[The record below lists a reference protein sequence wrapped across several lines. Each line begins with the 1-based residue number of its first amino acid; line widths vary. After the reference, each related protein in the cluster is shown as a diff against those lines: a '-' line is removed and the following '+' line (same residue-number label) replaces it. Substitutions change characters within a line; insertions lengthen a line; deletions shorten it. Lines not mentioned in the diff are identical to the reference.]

1 MKNNDD
7 FFGTMF
13 DFDGDG
19 HTDITETYMAYR
31 MMNDDD
37 DSFTP
42 RRAPSGSS
50 SGSGLTAVVVIIV
63 ILLII
68 GWFFGGCS
76 RQSNSKLSSS
86 YSYSSHTAP
95 HIPIKGKPNH
105 LLFSLLQKRV
115 HTNPIPQNQSRVNL
129 QMNTAQRITLTLTIS
144 TMTTTMI
151 STIMRMRRIIIT
163 STQIKEVTR

>member
-50 SGSGLTAVVVIIV
+50 RCYNSDFAYHRLVLWRMQQTIQQQAVFVLFVQLV
-63 ILLII
+63 KNTQLLI
-68 GWFFGGCS
+68 FL
-76 RQSNSKLSSS
+76 SK
-86 YSYSSHTAP
+86 
-95 HIPIKGKPNH
+95 GN
-105 LLFSLLQKRV
+105 
-115 HTNPIPQNQSRVNL
+115 
-129 QMNTAQRITLTLTIS
+129 
-144 TMTTTMI
+144 
-151 STIMRMRRIIIT
+151 RIICCSAYYKKEYI
-163 STQIKEVTR
+163 QILFLKIKVE

>member
-13 DFDGDG
+13 DFNGDG

-76 RQSNSKLSSS
+76 RQANSKLSSP
-86 YSYSSHTAP
+86 YSYSSSKTHSSSYSYQRETESSAVQP
-95 HIPIKGKPNH
+95 TTKKSTYILFLKIK
-105 LLFSLLQKRV
+105 V
-115 HTNPIPQNQSRVNL
+115 
-129 QMNTAQRITLTLTIS
+129 
-144 TMTTTMI
+144 
-151 STIMRMRRIIIT
+151 
-163 STQIKEVTR
+163 E

>member
-42 RRAPSGSS
+42 RRAPQ
-50 SGSGLTAVVVIIV
+50 VH
-63 ILLII
+63 
-68 GWFFGGCS
+68 
-76 RQSNSKLSSS
+76 RQE
-86 YSYSSHTAP
+86 A
-95 HIPIKGKPNH
+95 G
-105 LLFSLLQKRV
+105 
-115 HTNPIPQNQSRVNL
+115 
-129 QMNTAQRITLTLTIS
+129 
-144 TMTTTMI
+144 
-151 STIMRMRRIIIT
+151 
-163 STQIKEVTR
+163 